1 MALDLTKQV
10 LIQITRKASKK
21 IDLDKKKIFN
31 QIHPNGQ
38 KTITKF

>member
-21 IDLDKKKIFN
+21 IDLDKKNFLIKSILMVR
-31 QIHPNGQ
+31 
-38 KTITKF
+38 KL

>member
-21 IDLDKKKIFN
+21 IDLDKKKFLLKSILMVR
-31 QIHPNGQ
+31 
-38 KTITKF
+38 KL